1 MKKVILLSGL
11 VMLFVASYAQSEKYM
26 AAIKA
31 TKVLMDSAKTTEQY
45 TDVAAKFVRIGDAEK
60 TQWVPY
66 YYAAMCELNPGWN
79 APADQKEAIA
89 SKAEATLAK
98 AEAIENNSEIYV
110 LKSMIATMKML
121 VDPMNR
127 WASYGAEAKKYREA
141 AMKADPNNPR
151 PYLMEGQSMF
161 GTPEQFGGGKK
172 VAKPLFEKAVA
183 LFKTFKPASAVH
195 PTWGEDQAIGMLKA
209 CE

>member
-60 TQWVPY
+60 TQWLPY
-66 YYAAMCELNPGWN
+66 YYAAMCQLNPGWN
-79 APADQKEAIA
+79 APADQKDAIA
-89 SKAEATLAK
+89 AAAEATLAK

-110 LKSMIATMKML
+110 MKSMIATMKML

-183 LFKTFKPASAVH
+183 LYKSFKPTSAVH
-195 PTWGEDQAIGMLKA
+195 PTWGESQAIGMLKA

>member
-1 MKKVILLSGL
+1 MKKVIVLSSMVL
-11 VMLFVASYAQSEKYM
+11 FFVASYAQSEKFM
-26 AAIKA
+26 AAMKA
-31 TKVLMDSAKTTEQY
+31 TKTLMDSAKTTEQY
-45 TDVAAKFVRIGDAEK
+45 TDVAAKFERIGDAEK
-60 TQWVPY
+60 TQWLPY
-66 YYAAMCELNPGWN
+66 YYATMCQLNPGWN
-79 APADQKEAIA
+79 APDNQKEAIA
-89 SKAEATLAK
+89 SKAETTLAK

-127 WASYGAEAKKYREA
+127 WASYGAEAKKNREA

-183 LFKTFKPASAVH
+183 LYKTFKPATEVH
-195 PTWGEDQAIGMLKA
+195 PTWGVDQAMGMLKA